1 MKKILLNG
9 MDDNF
14 GEICANV
21 LLEKWNKEDL
31 IFVTPTEKSLEKF
44 KDSGVI
50 LRVAD
55 FNDEDGL
62 VEAFKGADTV
72 ILISMPF
79 AGPRRRAAHKRAI
92 HACKKANA
100 NKVVYTS
107 IVGAREKYIDT
118 YEVNDHVYTEAY
130 IKESEIHYLFLRDSH
145 YAEAMVSNY
154 INAYTNTVNVL
165 ANNMGQGKL
174 HLFLEMI
181 VQ

>member
-1 MKKILLNG
+1 

-31 IFVTPTEKSLEKF
+31 IFTAPTEKGLEKF

-62 VEAFKGADTV
+62 VEAFKGANTV

-79 AGPRRRAAHKRAI
+79 VGPCRRATHKRAI
-92 HACKKANA
+92 NALKKANV

-107 IVGAREKYIDT
+107 IVGAGKKY
-118 YEVNDHVYTEAY
+118 
-130 IKESEIHYLFLRDSH
+130 
-145 YAEAMVSNY
+145 
-154 INAYTNTVNVL
+154 
-165 ANNMGQGKL
+165 
-174 HLFLEMI
+174 
-181 VQ
+181 